1 MIVRNLTLKVQ
12 GNRTCTD
19 SPIYLYQNDRNIHLV
34 ITLNNVKYEVT
45 RDMYVSFTIVK
56 PNGDT
61 LDLTNGF
68 LKDGKVHL
76 ILESELFDGDEEV
89 GNALCQIKLYDNQR
103 LSSISLPPFA
113 IHVLKDNGNPIID
126 NDRDVL
132 LSQDELKLL
141 TENELALSVERKIKI
156 SELPTTTEASGY
168 VPVVQNDE
176 TMRYNLDGL
185 ATKQFVRE
193 NLNETLNEVT
203 EQMDVVNQMAVSL
216 EGKADISDLEEYAT
230 KQELENAL
238 SNLDVNVD
246 LSEYATKDE
255 VQIKVQSAFDFTTDT
270 YNYATSVG
278 EQALKDAKTYTD
290 NAITNLDVD
299 VDLSAYALKSE
310 IPSTDGLATKEYV
323 DSAVSGRIEDGSN
336 YATKSELAGKSDINH
351 THEEYALV
359 GHTHNQYADV
369 NHVHSQYLTEHQD
382 ISHLATKSE
391 IPSLNGYATETYVN
405 DAIANIDTGGSG
417 NVDLSG
423 YVTTTQ
429 LTTELNKKS
438 NTTHSHDDRYLLRL
452 KNSQTLYEG
461 EDAYLSEL
469 IPFTYI
475 TLGDAYADFARLQLP
490 TITKANHINEFHI
503 IYYPTL
509 AYSITK
515 NIYFYGGTIYWQ
527 GGTAPTFELGKIYE
541 IILTHVTGTI
551 WIGGVVVY
559 G

>member
-56 PNGDT
+56 PNGET

-76 ILESELFDGDEEV
+76 ILESELFDGGEEV

-126 NDRDVL
+126 NDKDVL

-168 VPVVQNDE
+168 VPVVQNDK

-185 ATKQFVRE
+185 ATRQFVRE

-238 SNLDVNVD
+238 SNLDV
-246 LSEYATKDE
+246 
-255 VQIKVQSAFDFTTDT
+255 
-270 YNYATSVG
+270 
-278 EQALKDAKTYTD
+278 
-290 NAITNLDVD
+290 D
-299 VDLSAYALKSE
+299 VDLSAYA
-310 IPSTDGLATKEYV
+310 TKGEV
-323 DSAVSGRIEDGSN
+323 DTKLE
-336 YATKSELAGKSDINH
+336 TKSDVHHTHGSEYASYEH
-351 THEEYALV
+351 THE
-359 GHTHNQYADV
+359 
-369 NHVHSQYLTEHQD
+369 QYLTEHQN
-382 ISHLATKSE
+382 ISHLASK
-391 IPSLNGYATETYVN
+391 TYVD
-405 DAIANIDTGGSG
+405 DAIANVDTGGSG

-429 LTTELNKKS
+429 LTTELNKKA
-438 NTTHSHDDRYLLRL
+438 NTNHKHTNYAQAGHHHSGSYIATTKDTT
-452 KNSQTLYEG
+452 SLYYDG
-461 EDAYLSEL
+461 ENDYVEL
-469 IPFTYI
+469 YTSTTYYEPEI
-475 TLGDAYADFARLQLP
+475 MESGAILYRVKLP
-490 TITKANHINEFHI
+490 TSGFAPTKHYEFHI
-503 IYYPTL
+503 IYN
-509 AYSITK
+509 AYNIGTNH
-515 NIYFYGGTIYWQ
+515 NIYFTESVFW
-527 GGTAPTFELGKIYE
+527 EDGKLTTSISVNPYHVYE
-541 IILTHVTGTI
+541 IILIRMNTTPT
-551 WIGGVVVY
+551 WIGKIIDY
-559 G
+559 GKK

>member
-34 ITLNNVKYEVT
+34 ITLNNVKYEVA

-56 PNGDT
+56 PNGDV

-168 VPVVQNDE
+168 VPVAKGDTTYKLDMSTVATKEDVANVSVDLSAYATKEEVNAKADAEHTHDE
-176 TMRYNLDGL
+176 YLTEHQDLSSYALRTEIPSVDGL
-185 ATKQFVRE
+185 ASE
-193 NLNETLNEVT
+193 
-203 EQMDVVNQMAVSL
+203 D
-216 EGKADISDLEEYAT
+216 Y
-230 KQELENAL
+230 
-238 SNLDVNVD
+238 VD
-246 LSEYATKDE
+246 T
-255 VQIKVQSAFDFTTDT
+255 
-270 YNYATSVG
+270 
-278 EQALKDAKTYTD
+278 
-290 NAITNLDVD
+290 AIANLDVD
-299 VDLSAYALKSE
+299 VDLTGYATKDDLDGYALKTE

-336 YATKSELAGKSDINH
+336 YATKSELASKADINH
-351 THEEYALV
+351 A
-359 GHTHNQYADV
+359 
-369 NHVHSQYLTEHQD
+369 HSQYLTEHQD

-423 YVTTTQ
+423 YVTTET

-438 NTTHSHDDRYLLRL
+438 DTTHTHDNYVSSHLNNEPLY
-452 KNSQTLYEG
+452 SSEEIQTLYLN
-461 EDAYLSEL
+461 ANARY
-469 IPFTYI
+469 Y
-475 TLGDAYADFARLQLP
+475 YATEYEYFNGFRIQLP
-490 TITKANHINEFHI
+490 TSGFTYSRGYEFHI
-503 IYYPTL
+503 FYDATEFSYNT
-509 AYSITK
+509 YKRNITVT
-515 NIYFYGGTIYWQ
+515 GGTVKWQ
-527 GGTAPTFELGKIYE
+527 SGTSLEIDTQHIYE
-541 IILTHVTGTI
+541 IILTYIPNTRK
-551 WIGGVVVY
+551 WLGGVVVY

>member
-126 NDRDVL
+126 NDKDVL

-168 VPVVQNDE
+168 VPVAKGDTTYKLDMSTVATKEDVANVSVDLSAYATKEEVNAKADAEHEHSQYLTEHQDLSSYALRTE
-176 TMRYNLDGL
+176 IPSVDGL
-185 ATKQFVRE
+185 ATK
-193 NLNETLNEVT
+193 
-203 EQMDVVNQMAVSL
+203 
-216 EGKADISDLEEYAT
+216 EY
-230 KQELENAL
+230 
-238 SNLDVNVD
+238 VD
-246 LSEYATKDE
+246 
-255 VQIKVQSAFDFTTDT
+255 SAI
-270 YNYATSVG
+270 A
-278 EQALKDAKTYTD
+278 
-290 NAITNLDVD
+290 NLDVD
-299 VDLSAYALKSE
+299 VDLTGYATKDDLDGYALKTE

-323 DSAVSGRIEDGSN
+323 DSVVSGRIEDGSN
-336 YATKSELAGKSDINH
+336 YATKSELASKADINH
-351 THEEYALV
+351 A
-359 GHTHNQYADV
+359 
-369 NHVHSQYLTEHQD
+369 HSQYLTEHQD

-429 LTTELNKKS
+429 LTTELNKKA
-438 NTTHSHDDRYLLRL
+438 NTTHTHTNYAQATHYHSGSYVATTKDTISLYYDGENDFVELYT
-452 KNSQTLYEG
+452 STTYYEPEIVETGATLY
-461 EDAYLSEL
+461 
-469 IPFTYI
+469 
-475 TLGDAYADFARLQLP
+475 RVKLP
-490 TITKANHINEFHI
+490 TSGFIPTKHYEFHI
-503 IYYPTL
+503 IYN
-509 AYSITK
+509 AYNISANH
-515 NIYFYGGTIYWQ
+515 NIYFTQSVFWEDGTQ
-527 GGTAPTFELGKIYE
+527 TTFISVNPNHVYE
-541 IILTHVTGTI
+541 IILIRMNTTPT
-551 WIGGVVVY
+551 WIGKIIDY
-559 G
+559 GKK

>member
-113 IHVLKDNGNPIID
+113 IHVLKDNGSPIID
-126 NDRDVL
+126 NDKDVL

-168 VPVVQNDE
+168 VPVAKGDTTYKLDMSTVATKEEVNTKADAEHEHSQYLTEHQDLSSYALRTE
-176 TMRYNLDGL
+176 IPSVDGL
-185 ATKQFVRE
+185 ASKAYVANAIADAQ
-193 NLNETLNEVT
+193 LNGGG
-203 EQMDVVNQMAVSL
+203 S
-216 EGKADISDLEEYAT
+216 GDI
-230 KQELENAL
+230 
-238 SNLDVNVD
+238 D
-246 LSEYATKDE
+246 LSGYVTKD
-255 VQIKVQSAFDFTTDT
+255 D
-270 YNYATSVG
+270 
-278 EQALKDAKTYTD
+278 
-290 NAITNLDVD
+290 LDG
-299 VDLSAYALKSE
+299 YALKTE

-336 YATKSELAGKSDINH
+336 YATKSELASKADINH
-351 THEEYALV
+351 AHEEYALV

-369 NHVHSQYLTEHQD
+369 NHAHSQYLTEHQD

-417 NVDLSG
+417 NGNVDLSG

-429 LTTELNKKS
+429 LTTELNKKA
-438 NTTHSHDDRYLLRL
+438 NTTHHHDDRYSSTYLN
-452 KNSQTLYEG
+452 NSPINSMDDVQ
-461 EDAYLSEL
+461 DIYLSEYCRHYDVHEEGYFEN
-469 IPFTYI
+469 IRI
-475 TLGDAYADFARLQLP
+475 VLP
-490 TITKANHINEFHI
+490 TNLTTGYVYEYHIYFNPTEFSNSP
-503 IYYPTL
+503 YK
-509 AYSITK
+509 K
-515 NIYFYGGTIYWQ
+515 NIFVTGGTVKWQ
-527 GGTAPTFELGKIYE
+527 QGTSLEIDSQHIYE
-541 IILTHVTGTI
+541 IILTYVGGVSSSSRY
-551 WIGGVVVY
+551 WLGGVVVY

>member
-56 PNGDT
+56 PNGET

-126 NDRDVL
+126 NDKDVL

-168 VPVVQNDE
+168 VPVAKGD
-176 TMRYNLDGL
+176 TTYKLDMSTV
-185 ATKQFVRE
+185 ATKE
-193 NLNETLNEVT
+193 
-203 EQMDVVNQMAVSL
+203 DVANVS
-216 EGKADISDLEEYAT
+216 
-230 KQELENAL
+230 
-238 SNLDVNVD
+238 
-246 LSEYATKDE
+246 
-255 VQIKVQSAFDFTTDT
+255 
-270 YNYATSVG
+270 
-278 EQALKDAKTYTD
+278 
-290 NAITNLDVD
+290 
-299 VDLSAYALKSE
+299 VDLSAYATKEEVNAKADAEHEHSQYLTE
-310 IPSTDGLATKEYV
+310 HQDLTGYATKEYV
-323 DSAVSGRIEDGSN
+323 NSAVSGRIEDGSN
-336 YATKSELAGKSDINH
+336 YATKSELASK
-351 THEEYALV
+351 
-359 GHTHNQYADV
+359 ADV
-369 NHVHSQYLTEHQD
+369 NHAHSQYLTEHQD

-405 DAIANIDTGGSG
+405 DAIANINTGGSG

-429 LTTELNKKS
+429 LTTELNKKA
-438 NTTHSHDDRYLLRL
+438 NTNHTHDGYVPSILSSEPLY
-452 KNSQTLYEG
+452 SSEAMQTLYLNANTRYYYVTEYERFEG
-461 EDAYLSEL
+461 VR
-469 IPFTYI
+469 I
-475 TLGDAYADFARLQLP
+475 QLP
-490 TITKANHINEFHI
+490 TSGFTYSRGYEFHI
-503 IYYPTL
+503 FYDATDFSGSTYTR
-509 AYSITK
+509 
-515 NIYFYGGTIYWQ
+515 NIQISNGVVKWQSGTSLEIDSQ
-527 GGTAPTFELGKIYE
+527 HIYE
-541 IILTHVTGTI
+541 VILTYIPNTTT
-551 WIGGVVVY
+551 WLGGVVVY

>member
-56 PNGDT
+56 PNGET

-126 NDRDVL
+126 NDKDVL

-168 VPVVQNDE
+168 VPVVQNDK

-185 ATKQFVRE
+185 ATKQFVQE

-238 SNLDVNVD
+238 SNLDVDVD
-246 LSEYATKDE
+246 LSEYA
-255 VQIKVQSAFDFTTDT
+255 
-270 YNYATSVG
+270 
-278 EQALKDAKTYTD
+278 
-290 NAITNLDVD
+290 
-299 VDLSAYALKSE
+299 LKSE
-310 IPSTDGLATKEYV
+310 VPSIEGLATTQYV
-323 DSAVSGRIEDGSN
+323 DEA
-336 YATKSELAGKSDINH
+336 
-351 THEEYALV
+351 
-359 GHTHNQYADV
+359 
-369 NHVHSQYLTEHQD
+369 
-382 ISHLATKSE
+382 IS
-391 IPSLNGYATETYVN
+391 
-405 DAIANIDTGGSG
+405 NIDTGGSG

-429 LTTELNKKS
+429 LTTELNKKA
-438 NTTHSHDDRYLLRL
+438 NTNHKHTNYAQATHYHSGSYVATTKDTPSLYYDEENNYVELYT
-452 KNSQTLYEG
+452 STTYYEPEIMEAGATLY
-461 EDAYLSEL
+461 
-469 IPFTYI
+469 
-475 TLGDAYADFARLQLP
+475 RVKLP
-490 TITKANHINEFHI
+490 TSGFTPTKHYEFHI
-503 IYYPTL
+503 IYN
-509 AYSITK
+509 AYNTSANH
-515 NIYFYGGTIYWQ
+515 NIYFTQGVFWEDGTLTTVISVN
-527 GGTAPTFELGKIYE
+527 PNHVYE
-541 IILTHVTGTI
+541 IILIRMNTTPT
-551 WIGGVVVY
+551 WIGKIIDY
-559 G
+559 GKKK